1 MEYFSNGEVFMGSIG
16 NSKKSMVSYVDTG
29 DFRISFD
36 ENETFIVCRKDGC
49 VLNGTED
56 LHALTYENGSLLP
69 LIFSKYE
76 EMVSNIVGSYIY
88 HLVNPRPFIEF
99 DLKIADD
106 NSKMVIYPVYLDNT
120 PNIKIDMETSLDQE
134 LGDSGLGLSF
144 GIVKELRNVIIGDK
158 VISGEEKSS
167 ALVKKLKLPNL

>member
-36 ENETFIVCRKDGC
+36 ENETFIVSRKDGC

-56 LHALTYENGSLLP
+56 LHALTYENGSFLP

-76 EMVSNIVGSYIY
+76 EMVSNIIGSHIY
-88 HLVNPRPFIEF
+88 YLVNPRPFVEF
-99 DLKIADD
+99 DLKLADD
-106 NSKMVIYPVYLDNT
+106 NSKMIIYPIYLDDT
-120 PNIKIDMETSLDQE
+120 PNIKIDMETTLDQE

-144 GIVKELRNVIIGDK
+144 GMVKELRNVIIGDK

-167 ALVKKLKLPNL
+167 VLVKKLTLSNL